1 MKASMV
7 PCEAASK
14 QPSAGTIV
22 SPGKTSIR
30 NRPPLI
36 SSTTFAS
43 RWAPPWSTSSAGVQV
58 VDIRHWIFG
67 WAMTYGA
74 STMVA
79 AAAAAITPPAFAM
92 NRRRS
97 LIMLTPS
104 LGLRGAMRVIRVR
117 VRDVDRN
124 VGGRTPRWEEAE
136 RRKPTQ
142 ARAGF
147 VASLAVTGPLT
158 PRRDFGTFA
167 GAAGWATLCLPPI
180 KELSVKSGEY
190 KWHGQSRQ
198 PRDSLCSPRS
208 SNLFLLLA
216 R

>member
-1 MKASMV
+1 MNASIV
-7 PCEAASK
+7 PWEVASK
-14 QPSAGTIV
+14 QVNGGMIWP
-22 SPGKTSIR
+22 PGKTSIR

-67 WAMTYGA
+67 WAMTLGA
-74 STMVA
+74 STIAA

-92 NRRRS
+92 NLRRS

-104 LGLRGAMRVIRVR
+104 LGLRGTMRFFRVG
-117 VRDVDRN
+117 VRDADRHA
-124 VGGRTPRWEEAE
+124 GGRTPRGEGAE

-147 VASLAVTGPLT
+147 VASLAVT
-158 PRRDFGTFA
+158 
-167 GAAGWATLCLPPI
+167 
-180 KELSVKSGEY
+180 
-190 KWHGQSRQ
+190 
-198 PRDSLCSPRS
+198 
-208 SNLFLLLA
+208 
-216 R
+216 